1 MLERRMAASPVDGLI
16 VYPEGALPAAP
27 APPPTRYSQ
36 PHAMSR
42 VEAGAE
48 RKRIGG
54 GRGGGGGGARVAPP
68 RACARHRGGPVA
80 PQIAQALAAL
90 GPARTC
96 RARAA
101 APRRKGARARTAEGV
116 AWGRAQATA
125 ASAAT
130 RCR

>member
-1 MLERRMAASPVDGLI
+1 VDGLI

-54 GRGGGGGGARVAPP
+54 GGGHASRLPAP
-68 RACARHRGGPVA
+68 V
-80 PQIAQALAAL
+80 LD
-90 GPARTC
+90 T
-96 RARAA
+96 AA
-101 APRRKGARARTAEGV
+101 APLPRR
-116 AWGRAQATA
+116 
-125 ASAAT
+125 
-130 RCR
+130 